1 MIGWI
6 KRLFSSKSVD
16 VIEVQET
23 TPTIELVSEKPD
35 NMPDFDSMTK
45 LEIDIWA
52 SKTLGVRLDRRRKRE
67 HMITEIHNHLNK
79 EN

>member
-1 MIGWI
+1 
-6 KRLFSSKSVD
+6 

-23 TPTIELVSEKPD
+23 TPILEVVAEKLYD
-35 NMPDFDSMTK
+35 TPDFESMTK

-52 SKTLGVRLDRRRKRE
+52 NKTLGIRLDRRRKRE